1 VAITKIQSNAFPATI
16 DLSGVDLTIG
26 TGEIATTN
34 LADSAVSSAKL
45 ASAVITPDKLADSAV
60 HTSKLA
66 SSSITT
72 PKIADNAI
80 HTAKIAATAVTH
92 DKLHTDMNLT
102 SKTVVLP
109 DMAAFNFTSGNVG
122 IGTDS
127 ANTPLEVV
135 GTVTA
140 TSYIGDGSSLTGINT
155 DLVSDTTPQLGGN
168 LDLNSSNITGTG
180 NVNITGTVTA
190 TSFSGDGSSLT
201 GIESLPDAISV
212 NGSASANTINI
223 DASSN
228 VGIGTTA
235 PDEWSV
241 GSSYK
246 VLSVGGNGSAG
257 IVNLVDNGTAGS
269 YLQFGNSTIRRASIH
284 AVDGSDVV
292 FTLNSTN
299 SGTALTERV
308 RFTNDGNVGIG
319 TATPFTVGGTAK
331 LSIQAND
338 GNVAITIGASNS
350 NLMYI
355 RNQSTTGN
363 FTMQTYNSGNAGTL
377 ELQPYGGTA
386 TVGQNTIW
394 HAGNDGAG
402 SGLDADTVDGIQG
415 ASFLRSDLQD
425 DFTAATSTNY
435 RGVLRLTNS
444 SSGSTGGS
452 SVYRPLLELD
462 NQYGNHSWGVVANI
476 SGGSGTSDLP
486 SIRFTPQISTFE
498 TGQKKWSIGYANGR
512 TSQAG
517 KLGGNAYDFRITL
530 DHGWDQS
537 TSGGWGTDKLAVTS
551 ASGTYIATSVR
562 APIFYDMDNTAYY
575 LDPSSSNSAKLRQY
589 VNIGDSSSYSSN
601 SGNWGARL
609 NVVDDV
615 HARIDVGQD
624 ANSMLSTW
632 YAHTGHSGPLFGT
645 STAHPLR
652 MMYNGSE
659 VGYWNSDFLY
669 HNSDIRSP
677 IFYDSNNTAYY
688 SDQASISSY
697 NQLAI
702 RGDLHGSTATSGC
715 LTLWGTQ
722 AGQTTSRIQFKST
735 SVTGSHGGVSGYST
749 WFTMDTNGRGW
760 IFHNATSIGN
770 VASISNLGQAQF
782 DNSCRSPIFYDSNNT
797 NYYINADGESA
808 INSLKTAG
816 TLLIGGSFSNN
827 HYNSVSTTRL
837 TFGGGNDIG
846 NYHVGTNMENFG
858 GNYTKL
864 DLRWHTGIR
873 MGAQQGYGGVR
884 IYDSEDLGTVRF
896 SIAKGDANTRVE
908 SGSFYSNIMYD
919 RDNTSYYL
927 DPSSTGDSIRVAGD
941 IVAYYSDARLKD
953 FHGRINNA
961 LDKVLKIN
969 GYYYT
974 ENETA
979 KALGYNT
986 GRTQVG
992 VSAQEVE
999 EVLPEVIKDAP
1010 IGHGYKTVQYE
1021 RIIPLLLEAIKEL
1034 KEENDELK
1042 ARLDAAGI

>member
-1 VAITKIQSNAFPATI
+1 MAITKIQSNAFPATI

-92 DKLHTDMNLT
+92 EKLHTDMNLT

-319 TATPFTVGGTAK
+319 TNAPGEK
-331 LSIQAND
+331 LHIKS
-338 GNVAITIGASNS
+338 
-350 NLMYI
+350 
-355 RNQSTTGN
+355 
-363 FTMQTYNSGNAGTL
+363 SGNAYKMLILEAASGTGDAGL
-377 ELQPYGGTA
+377 LLQ
-386 TVGQNTIW
+386 GQNGNQFNIQQPGSS
-394 HAGNDGAG
+394 AGLFFYDRTNSATRMYIDG
-402 SGLDADTVDGIQG
+402 SGNIGI
-415 ASFLRSDLQD
+415 
-425 DFTAATSTNY
+425 ATSSPTASYTPTLHIYGSNPNLHLQ
-435 RGVLRLTNS
+435 GS
-444 SSGSTGGS
+444 SSGSWAYFELENTNYNRAFGMATDGS
-452 SVYRPLLELD
+452 FRV
-462 NQYGNHSWGVVANI
+462 
-476 SGGSGTSDLP
+476 TS
-486 SIRFTPQISTFE
+486 SKT
-498 TGQKKWSIGYANGR
+498 
-512 TSQAG
+512 
-517 KLGGNAYDFRITL
+517 TL
-530 DHGWDQS
+530 DSNIQFS
-537 TSGGWGTDKLAVTS
+537 
-551 ASGTYIATSVR
+551 IA
-562 APIFYDMDNTAYY
+562 
-575 LDPSSSNSAKLRQY
+575 
-589 VNIGDSSSYSSN
+589 
-601 SGNWGARL
+601 GNG
-609 NVVDDV
+609 NV
-615 HARIDVGQD
+615 D
-624 ANSMLSTW
+624 ANV
-632 YAHTGHSGPLFGT
+632 AF
-645 STAHPLR
+645 
-652 MMYNGSE
+652 
-659 VGYWNSDFLY
+659 
-669 HNSDIRSP
+669 RSP
-677 IFYDSNNTAYY
+677 IFYDLNNTGYYIHADNTSNLYKLQVQSRHVLGHYQDVKHLGNFYASATQAIRHTIGRVYFCPNHWGDWTNIRVILQEEGYTQSGVEYDLYGWYGIGNGNSLRLDTKKINGLASSDYRLVLGTVTDSGWDYSGQNVYYQDVYLDVDYYRAVRVTVATETSGISGSNPSSGTGWAYVFYDSPSSANISAFGHTHEYLERNARVNTASFKAPIFYDNDNTAYY
-688 SDQASISSY
+688 TDPASTSNLNIASFAGKVDF
-697 NQLAI
+697 QGDAAI
-702 RGDLHGSTATSGC
+702 EGG
-715 LTLWGTQ
+715 
-722 AGQTTSRIQFKST
+722 AGYGIFKGYSPNNNHLMTSRGIISGSVSSPTITGGHNQTFVEYVNDDNSGWFFKSSSTGTYVEKISFRQTYNIFQEDVRAPLFYDKDDTGYYIDPANAGFRIRSGSGNRVTIET
-735 SVTGSHGGVSGYST
+735 SDSGVIVANAEG
-749 WFTMDTNGRGW
+749 NGQSDLRLGAAW
-760 IFHNATSIGN
+760 GHVGIYAPGEIHVMSANSIGFI
-770 VASISNLGQAQF
+770 ISNSQIATINTTGYYGT
-782 DNSCRSPIFYDSNNT
+782 SFYDSN
-797 NYYINADGESA
+797 
-808 INSLKTAG
+808 
-816 TLLIGGSFSNN
+816 
-827 HYNSVSTTRL
+827 
-837 TFGGGNDIG
+837 
-846 NYHVGTNMENFG
+846 
-858 GNYTKL
+858 
-864 DLRWHTGIR
+864 
-873 MGAQQGYGGVR
+873 
-884 IYDSEDLGTVRF
+884 
-896 SIAKGDANTRVE
+896 
-908 SGSFYSNIMYD
+908 
-919 RDNTSYYL
+919 NTSYYL